1 MSSFVLPT
9 ATPKSSFS
17 SNVRQEKSE
26 LHLTPQTL
34 HLFLTSFQLGHSDK
48 TAGYPSSATQLLGQ
62 APRP

>member
-17 SNVRQEKSE
+17 LNVRQKSE

-34 HLFLTSFQLGHSDK
+34 HLFLTSFQLDHSDK
-48 TAGYPSSATQLLGQ
+48 TAGCPSSATQLLGQ